1 LSLDIDRK
9 RCALDLVRKPPSTS
23 ARPRRALS
31 TIDATVL
38 RHQRCRSMI
47 PRYTPPEFGELWSA
61 TTRYATWLEVELAA
75 CEAMEVCSHGV
86 SLIPPGTADALR
98 QRKLRLDSARIDA
111 IERTVKHDV
120 IAFLTHVEELA
131 GAEARWLHR
140 GMTSSDVLDTSLAML
155 LVRAADLL
163 LVRLEGL
170 IIALAR
176 RADEHRRTPMIGR
189 SHGMHAE
196 PITFGVA
203 LAGHLAEMKRGR
215 ARLRGARAEI
225 AVGKICGAV
234 GTYAHLSPQ
243 IEARAL
249 GALGL
254 TPETVATQIVP
265 RDRHAAFFAALA
277 VVAAGIERL
286 ATNVRHWQRTEV
298 AEAEERFTQG
308 QKGSSAMPHKR
319 NPIVS
324 ENLCGL
330 ARVVRAATLPALE
343 DVALWHERDIS
354 HSSVERMIAPDAT
367 TTLGYMLE
375 RAAALVE
382 GLVVH
387 PEGLRRNLERSDE
400 LYFSEAVLLAL
411 VEHGKP
417 RQTAYEVVQRCA
429 MKALGGDGRFRDLC
443 AADAELAA
451 ALLPDEIDRCF
462 DLERA
467 LVHADTIV
475 ERALAAD

>member
-1 LSLDIDRK
+1 
-9 RCALDLVRKPPSTS
+9 
-23 ARPRRALS
+23 
-31 TIDATVL
+31 
-38 RHQRCRSMI
+38 MI
-47 PRYTPPEFGELWSA
+47 PRYTPPAFGELWSA
-61 TTRYATWLEVELAA
+61 ATRYATWLEVELAA
-75 CEAMEVCSHGV
+75 CEAMEVDALV
-86 SLIPPGTADALR
+86 PAGTARALR
-98 QRKLRLDSARIDA
+98 AQKLALDPARIDA

-131 GAEARWLHR
+131 GPEARWLHR

-163 LVRLEGL
+163 LARLDAL
-170 IIALAR
+170 VDALAR
-176 RADEHRRTPMIGR
+176 RAAEHRGTAMIGR

-196 PITFGVA
+196 PTTFGVA
-203 LAGHLAEMKRGR
+203 LAGHLVEMKRGR
-215 ARLRGARAEI
+215 ARLRVARAEI
-225 AVGKICGAV
+225 AVGKIAGAV
-234 GTYAHLSPQ
+234 GTYAHLSPA

-249 GALGL
+249 AALGL
-254 TPETVATQIVP
+254 EPETVSTQIVP

-277 VVAAGIERL
+277 VVAAGVERL

-298 AEAEERFTQG
+298 TEAEERFTQG

-330 ARVVRAATLPALE
+330 ARVVRAAVVPALE

-382 GLVVH
+382 GLVIY
-387 PEGLRRNLERSDE
+387 PDGLRKNLDRSGE

-411 VEHGKP
+411 VQHGSP
-417 RQTAYEVVQRCA
+417 RQAAYAIVQRCA
-429 MKALGGDGRFRDLC
+429 MQALAGEGRFRDLC

-451 ALLPDEIDRCF
+451 ALPPGEIERCF
-462 DLERA
+462 DLDHA
-467 LVHADTIV
+467 LAHAGSIV
-475 ERALAAD
+475 DRALAAG